1 MTGWRQQ
8 IKHSGK
14 GGIMS
19 EGNWLKKLY
28 EHDGIT
34 RRDFIGKAVSLG
46 IMVTAGSLIPPVHA
60 NAMTPKK
67 GGRFRL
73 GLAGGSISDSLD
85 PAVIEAPMPF
95 TINWQLRNCLAEIDH
110 AGNLIPELAENW
122 ESSDDATE
130 WIFNLRKGV
139 EFHNGKT
146 LEALDVIESMNHH
159 RGKDSKSRAKGIVDQ
174 IVDIRSDGKN
184 RVIFK
189 LNAGNA
195 DFPYIISDFHLT
207 IQPAG
212 EKDLNAGTGTGGY
225 ILESFEPGVRCLV
238 KRNPN
243 YWKAGRAHFDE
254 IETIAIEDVNAR
266 TSALKTGQIDAM
278 NRCDLKTVHLMEKV
292 SGIKV
297 LKYNGTTHYTFPMRT
312 DMAPFDNN
320 DVRLALKYAIDR
332 EDIVKRILRGYGSL
346 GNDHPIAKTNRY
358 YAEGLAQ
365 REYDPD
371 KAKFHLKK
379 AGIGKTTFDLHLS
392 DTVFPGAIDAGVL
405 YKEHASKAGIDI
417 RVVRVP
423 SDGYWKEV
431 WKKVGWCGCYWTS
444 RPTEDWMFSMAYA
457 ADAKQNDTKW
467 KHPEFNRLLI
477 EARAE
482 LNEAKRKE
490 MYAEMQKIVRDEGG
504 AVISMFADRVEAIS
518 SKIRYENLAGNWELD
533 GERCSERWWFA

>member
-1 MTGWRQQ
+1 MSP
-8 IKHSGK
+8 KKEHSMAK
-14 GGIMS
+14 TLETLAAHS
-19 EGNWLKKLY
+19 KK
-28 EHDGIT
+28 IS
-34 RRDFIGKAVSLG
+34 RREFLQRAAVLG
-46 IMVTAGSLIPPVHA
+46 IGMTAAVNLWTTSA
-60 NAMTPKK
+60 NAATPKR
-67 GGRFRL
+67 GGRLRL
-73 GLAGGSISDSLD
+73 GLTGGSISDSLD
-85 PAVIEAPMPF
+85 PAVIEATMPF

-110 AGNLIPELAENW
+110 NGNLIPELADNW

-130 WIFNLRKGV
+130 WIFNLHQGV

-146 LEALDVIESMNHH
+146 LDALDVIESINHH

-174 IVDIRSDGKN
+174 IAEISADGKN

-189 LNAGNA
+189 LEAGNA

-207 IQPAG
+207 IQPA
-212 EKDLNAGTGTGGY
+212 EDQNLNAGIGTGGY
-225 ILESFEPGVRCLV
+225 VLDRFEPGVRCLV

-243 YWKAGRAHFDE
+243 YWKSGRAHFDE
-254 IETIAIEDVNAR
+254 VESIAIEDINAR
-266 TSALKTGQIDAM
+266 TSALKTGQIDVM
-278 NRCDLKTVHLMEKV
+278 NRCDLKTVHLLERV
-292 SGIKV
+292 SGTEI

-312 DMAPFDNN
+312 DTSPFDNN

-358 YAEGLAQ
+358 HAGNLPQ

-379 AGIGKTTFDLHLS
+379 ADIGQHTFKLHLS
-392 DTVFPGAIDAGVL
+392 EAAFPGAIDAGVL
-405 YKEHASKAGIDI
+405 YKEHAARADIDI
-417 RVVRVP
+417 QVVREP

-431 WKKVGWCGCYWTS
+431 WKKKSWSGCYWTS

-467 KHPEFNRLLI
+467 KHPKFNQLLI
-477 EARAE
+477 AARAE
-482 LNEAKRKE
+482 LDDAKRRE
-490 MYAEMQKIVRDEGG
+490 MYVEMQRLVHDEGG
-504 AVISMFADRVEAIS
+504 VVIPMFANRVEAVS